1 MSLLIR
7 TQQRLLPRLIDI
19 ALTLAAWLGMA
30 YLVLQGVQ
38 GLLQGRQNSPRL
50 WFGIEFLQTL
60 DTLLIYLLVGLAI
73 GAVLLAWAK
82 YNERRADWYQRR
94 ERMPDICERGLSANF
109 QVSLPI
115 LDCLQNQQVLI
126 LHHHGHGAL
135 AAIEFPGT
143 GLRLPAQAEMAIS
156 PEQEAAESSPE
167 PQRPDRLQPL
177 PH

>member
-1 MSLLIR
+1 MSLLIK
-7 TQQRLLPRLIDI
+7 TQQRLLPRVIDSV
-19 ALTLAAWLGMA
+19 LTLAAWAGMA
-30 YLVLQGVQ
+30 YLIAQGVNSLRQ
-38 GLLQGRQNSPRL
+38 GDLGSPRL

-73 GAVLLAWAK
+73 GTVLLAWAK

-94 ERMPDICERGLSANF
+94 ERMPDICERDLSTNF

-126 LHHHGHGAL
+126 LHHHDHGTL

-143 GLRLPAQAEMAIS
+143 GLRMPALTDQALL
-156 PEQEAAESSPE
+156 QELEAVEL
-167 PQRPDRLQPL
+167 RPARELLNAPVSG
-177 PH
+177 P

>member
-7 TQQRLLPRLIDI
+7 TQQRLLPRVIDI
-19 ALTLAAWLGMA
+19 ALTLAAWAGMA
-30 YLVLQGVQ
+30 YLVMQGVK
-38 GLLQGRQNSPRL
+38 GLLQGEQNSPRL

-60 DTLLIYLLVGLAI
+60 DTLLVYLLVGLAI
-73 GAVLLAWAK
+73 GALLLAWAK
-82 YNERRADWYQRR
+82 YNERRAEWYERR

-126 LHHHGHGAL
+126 LHNHAHGAL

-143 GLRLPAQAEMAIS
+143 GLRLPAQAEAALLK
-156 PEQEAAESSPE
+156 ELEAADAEAAPALLRA
-167 PQRPDRLQPL
+167 PG
-177 PH
+177 

>member
-19 ALTLAAWLGMA
+19 TLTLAAWFGMA
-30 YLVLQGVQ
+30 YLVVQGVK
-38 GLLQGRQNSPRL
+38 GLLQGGQNSPRL

-126 LHHHGHGAL
+126 LHNHAHGAL

-143 GLRLPAQAEMAIS
+143 GLRLPAQAGAELLQ
-156 PEQEAAESSPE
+156 ELEAADAVAAPALLRAPS
-167 PQRPDRLQPL
+167 
-177 PH
+177 